1 MYVHTYTYTYVCV
14 SVCACACAL
23 CCLTLR
29 VDCLCQIFSSFLL
42 PLSLSLHL
50 PPPPLSPHV
59 QEQIDRLRDEL
70 RRTKLDGRQDQLHLE
85 SLELEAQLLRS
96 QKKEMDRLV
105 HAGLRQDCVCMACA
119 RCCLFVFCA
128 THALCGDFSCKI
140 IKFNYYSIT

>member
-1 MYVHTYTYTYVCV
+1 MYVCV

-42 PLSLSLHL
+42 PLSLPLHL

-105 HAGLRQDCVCMACA
+105 HAGLRHIYLCVYGMCSM
-119 RCCLFVFCA
+119 LFVCL
-128 THALCGDFSCKI
+128 LCHTC
-140 IKFNYYSIT
+140 TLW